1 MARIEAVTHVEAP
14 VDRVWACLV
23 DWELQP
29 QWMVDVRSI
38 AVTSAHREGVGVE
51 LRCQTNILGIVV
63 RDDLVVTD
71 WDEPATLGVRHLG
84 PVLRGVGAFELT
96 ETPYGTRLNWW
107 EEAEAPL
114 GSIGDAVAGIV
125 VVPWV
130 ARVFRRSLA
139 RFKRVCET
147 G

>member
-14 VDRVWACLV
+14 VDRVWSCLV

-38 AVTSAHREGVGVE
+38 AVTSSHREGVGVE
-51 LRCQTNILGIVV
+51 LRCRTNIIGVVV

-71 WDEPATLGVRHLG
+71 WTEPVTLGVRHLG
-84 PVLRGVGAFELT
+84 PVLRGVGAFELSA
-96 ETPYGTRLNWW
+96 TPYGTRLTWW
-107 EEAEAPL
+107 EEAQAPL
-114 GSIGDAVAGIV
+114 GSVGDAVTGIV

-130 ARVFRRSLA
+130 SRVFRRSLA
-139 RFKRVCET
+139 RFKRLCEAD
-147 G
+147 